1 MTAKSTASPFDTE
14 RLTDWLT
21 SLPDSGIT
29 GPVELTRIGAG
40 QSNLTYLATDDLG
53 RSVVVRRPPLG
64 HLTASAHDVLR
75 EGRIMAALEDTDVPV
90 PRIFGATTTAEEVP
104 VIAMS
109 VVDGTSLNSPK
120 SASLLTPD
128 ARRAAA
134 FGLVDAMTAV
144 HRVDLEETGLTSL
157 ASHKPYAPRQLRR
170 WAGQWDQT
178 KTREAPALEALTGRL
193 RAAVPEQSETVLVH
207 GDLHLGNIIVDE
219 STGTVNAVVDWELT
233 TLGDPMAD
241 IGSLLA
247 YWPTADAA
255 NLPGFD
261 AALAEGFPTA
271 DELADRYLEKTG
283 RSRDALNY
291 WHVLGLWK
299 VAIIIEGV
307 LRRVRDTPENEATS
321 GAPTAAV
328 ADDLIERAT
337 RIADATGL

>member
-1 MTAKSTASPFDTE
+1 MTAKSTASPFDTAA
-14 RLTDWLT
+14 LTDWLT

-75 EGRIMAALEDTDVPV
+75 EGRIMAALADTDVPV

-109 VVDGTSLNSPK
+109 VVDGTSLNSPA
-120 SASLLTPD
+120 SAALLTPD

-178 KTREAPALEALTGRL
+178 KTREAPALEALTERL

-207 GDLHLGNIIVDE
+207 GDLHLGNIIVEE

-247 YWPTADAA
+247 YWPSADGP

>member
-1 MTAKSTASPFDTE
+1 MTAKSTASPFDTAA
-14 RLTDWLT
+14 LTDWLT

-40 QSNLTYLATDDLG
+40 QSNLTYLATDDIG
-53 RSVVVRRPPLG
+53 NSVVVRRPPLG
-64 HLTASAHDVLR
+64 HLAASAHDVLR
-75 EGRIMAALEDTDVPV
+75 EGRIMAALADTDVPV

-109 VVDGTSLNSPK
+109 VVDGTSLNSPA
-120 SASLLTPD
+120 SAALLTPD
-128 ARRAAA
+128 ARRPAA

-178 KTREAPALEALTGRL
+178 KTREAPALEALTERL

-207 GDLHLGNIIVDE
+207 GDLHLGNIIVEE

-247 YWPTADAA
+247 YWPSADGP

>member
-1 MTAKSTASPFDTE
+1 MTAKSTASPFDTAA
-14 RLTDWLT
+14 LTDWLT

-40 QSNLTYLATDDLG
+40 QSNLTYLATDDIG
-53 RSVVVRRPPLG
+53 NSVVVRRPPLG
-64 HLTASAHDVLR
+64 HLAVSAHDVLR
-75 EGRIMAALEDTDVPV
+75 EGRIMASLADTDVPA
-90 PRIFGATTTAEEVP
+90 PTIYGATTTAEEVP

-109 VVDGTSLNSPK
+109 VVDGTSLNSPE

-128 ARRAAA
+128 ARRSAAV
-134 FGLVDAMTAV
+134 GLVDAMSAV
-144 HRVDLEETGLTSL
+144 HRVDLETTGLTSL
-157 ASHKPYAPRQLRR
+157 ASHKPYAPRQIRR

-178 KTREAPALEALTGRL
+178 KTREAPALEALTERL
-193 RAAVPEQSETVLVH
+193 RATVPEQSETVLVH

-233 TLGDPMAD
+233 TLGDPMSD

-247 YWPTADAA
+247 YWPTADGP

-307 LRRVRDTPENEATS
+307 LRRVQDIPENEATS

-328 ADDLIERAT
+328 ADFLIERAT
-337 RIADATGL
+337 RIADATGI

>member
-1 MTAKSTASPFDTE
+1 MTAKSTASPFDTAA
-14 RLTDWLT
+14 LTDWLT

-40 QSNLTYLATDDLG
+40 QSNLTYLATDDIG
-53 RSVVVRRPPLG
+53 NSVVVRRPPLG

-75 EGRIMAALEDTDVPV
+75 EGRIMAALADTDVPV
-90 PRIFGATTTAEEVP
+90 PTIYGATTTAEEVP

-109 VVDGTSLNSPK
+109 VVDGTSLNSPA
-120 SASLLTPD
+120 SAALLTPD

-144 HRVDLEETGLTSL
+144 HRVDLDETGLTSL

-178 KTREAPALEALTGRL
+178 KTRETPALEALTERL

-207 GDLHLGNIIVDE
+207 GDLHLGNIIVEE

-247 YWPTADAA
+247 YWPSADGP

>member
-1 MTAKSTASPFDTE
+1 MTAKSTASPFDTAA
-14 RLTDWLT
+14 LTDWLT

-75 EGRIMAALEDTDVPV
+75 EGRIMAALADTDVPV
-90 PRIFGATTTAEEVP
+90 PRIFGATTTAEEAP

-109 VVDGTSLNSPK
+109 VVDGTSLNSPA
-120 SASLLTPD
+120 SAALLTPD

-144 HRVDLEETGLTSL
+144 HRVDLDETGLTSL

-178 KTREAPALEALTGRL
+178 KTRETPALEALTGRL

-247 YWPTADAA
+247 YWPSADGP

>member
-1 MTAKSTASPFDTE
+1 MTAKSTASPFDTAA
-14 RLTDWLT
+14 LTDWLT

-75 EGRIMAALEDTDVPV
+75 EGRIMAALADTDVPV
-90 PRIFGATTTAEEVP
+90 PRIFGATTTAEEAP

-109 VVDGTSLNSPK
+109 VVDGTSLNSPA
-120 SASLLTPD
+120 SAALLTPD

-144 HRVDLEETGLTSL
+144 HRVDLDETGLTSL

-178 KTREAPALEALTGRL
+178 KTRETPALEALTERL

-247 YWPTADAA
+247 YWPSADGP

>member
-1 MTAKSTASPFDTE
+1 MTAKSTASPFDTAA
-14 RLTDWLT
+14 LTDWLT

-40 QSNLTYLATDDLG
+40 QSNLTYLATDDIG
-53 RSVVVRRPPLG
+53 NSVVVRRPPLG
-64 HLTASAHDVLR
+64 HLAASAHDVLR
-75 EGRIMAALEDTDVPV
+75 EGRIMAALADTDVPV

-109 VVDGTSLNSPK
+109 VVDGTSLNSPA
-120 SASLLTPD
+120 SAALLTPD

-178 KTREAPALEALTGRL
+178 KTREAPALEALTERL

-207 GDLHLGNIIVDE
+207 GDLHLGNIIVEE

-247 YWPTADAA
+247 YWPSADGP

>member
-1 MTAKSTASPFDTE
+1 MAS
-14 RLTDWLT
+14 
-21 SLPDSGIT
+21 
-29 GPVELTRIGAG
+29 
-40 QSNLTYLATDDLG
+40 LA
-53 RSVVVRRPPLG
+53 
-64 HLTASAHDVLR
+64 
-75 EGRIMAALEDTDVPV
+75 DTDVPV
-90 PRIFGATTTAEEVP
+90 PTIYGATTTAEEVP

-109 VVDGTSLNSPK
+109 VVDGTSLNSPA
-120 SASLLTPD
+120 SAALLSPD

-247 YWPTADAA
+247 YWPSADGP